1 MSQATLSPSP
11 VPPPPPPARARR
23 RFPTLISLAI
33 GLTLAVA
40 PTITATAAT
49 TEASEA
55 SSETAVSWSV
65 RPADT
70 AQGVG
75 RPNFGYE
82 SNPGGTLADALVVTN
97 RSPETIELAVY
108 AADGFLTDDGSLDI
122 LPASETST
130 ELGSWVVIDTPQL
143 SLDSGATAEVPFRVD
158 IPAGT
163 PPGDYA
169 AGIVASMLV
178 TADDGTVT
186 ERRLGSRIHLRVL
199 GDLAPTLT
207 VSDVAVSYHGVLS
220 PVEAGTATVT
230 YTLTNTG
237 NTRLDPDVD
246 VTASGPFGWAAAR
259 ADDDAPELLPGSSM
273 ERAVEVSGVA
283 PLALLSAE
291 VTATATVVSPGVT
304 VDQTFSDPITAAG
317 SAATAAVP
325 WSALVV
331 VLVAAGIVA
340 WILLSRKRE
349 KAAQQRAVDA
359 AVAAAIAERDTAER
373 DTAVDVAAE
382 RDAPAGRDAATPV
395 SAATPSASP

>member
-1 MSQATLSPSP
+1 MSQAILSPSP
-11 VPPPPPPARARR
+11 SSPPASPLRRRARR
-23 RFPTLISLAI
+23 RFPAILSLAV
-33 GLTLAVA
+33 GLALATSA
-40 PTITATAAT
+40 PVGAIAAT
-49 TEASEA
+49 TTPETTSEA

-70 AQGVG
+70 AEGTG

-82 SNPGGTLADALVVTN
+82 ANPGGTVADALAVTN
-97 RSPETIELAVY
+97 RSTTPIDLTVY

-143 SLDSGATAEVPFRVD
+143 SLASGASTEVPFRVD
-158 IPAGT
+158 VPADT

-178 TADDGTVT
+178 TADNGTIT

-207 VSDVAVSYHGVLS
+207 VSDVSVSYHDVLS

-246 VTASGPFGWAAAR
+246 VAATGPFGWAPVHAG
-259 ADDDAPELLPGSSM
+259 DDAPELLPGSSM
-273 ERAVEVSGVA
+273 QRTIEMSGVA
-283 PLALLSAE
+283 PLAFLSAE
-291 VTATATVVSPGVT
+291 VTAAATVVSPGGT
-304 VDQTFSDPITAAG
+304 VDQSYTDPISAAG

-331 VLVAAGIVA
+331 ALVAAGIIV

-349 KAAQQRAVDA
+349 KAAQRRAVEA
-359 AVAAAIAERDTAER
+359 AVAAAIADREAL
-373 DTAVDVAAE
+373 V
-382 RDAPAGRDAATPV
+382 GQDAATTPV
-395 SAATPSASP
+395 AVGTTSASP